1 MTFISNTTTED
12 TIVLQNALY
21 TITCNAS
28 ISVSVTFA
36 NGYDV
41 NMVRSHSTIYIDV
54 LKGSLYFN
62 EHLVFEYD
70 DGEVIDFVSAVAK
83 AESDFNVGFAYGRLT
98 PKFVRKE

>member
-1 MTFISNTTTED
+1 MTFISTTTLED
-12 TIVLQNALY
+12 AFVRE
-21 TITCNAS
+21 ITLDTVTNNES
-28 ISVSVTFA
+28 ISVSTTFA
-36 NGYDV
+36 NGYAI

-70 DGEVIDFVSAVAK
+70 EGELEYFIHKMST
-83 AESDFNVGFAYGRLT
+83 AESDFDVGFAYGRLT